1 MDAPIPD
8 PYRHCESACTHELSR
23 GITVAELLGSDGP
36 HPSAS
41 LLVNLAPNRP
51 ALFDDDHREIA
62 GQQARPAVRAV

>member
-8 PYRHCESACTHELSR
+8 PYRHCEVACTHELSR
-23 GITVAELLGSDGP
+23 GITVAELLGTDGP

-41 LLVNLAPNRP
+41 LLVNLPLSRT

-62 GQQARPAVRAV
+62 ARQTQPASRAV

>member
-1 MDAPIPD
+1 MDAPISD
-8 PYRHCESACTHELSR
+8 PYRHCENACTHELSR

-41 LLVNLAPNRP
+41 LLVSLGPNRA

-62 GQQARPAVRAV
+62 GRRPSVPAV